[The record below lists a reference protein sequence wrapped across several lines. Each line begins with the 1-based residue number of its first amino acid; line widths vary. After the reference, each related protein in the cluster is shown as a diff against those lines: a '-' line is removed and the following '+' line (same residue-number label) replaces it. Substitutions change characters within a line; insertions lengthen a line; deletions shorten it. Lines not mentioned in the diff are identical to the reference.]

1 MVETY
6 GSDQERVYYVAED
19 TFGTT
24 PSSPSF
30 LSVPADQIEPSIDP
44 GNIKLR
50 GAGSYDLQVIK
61 NGLRQVGLKVGYPLP
76 SAAPIELLQWAK
88 MDLNK
93 SLSMQV
99 LYYKG
104 QFVEATDI
112 ISLLFTG
119 MKFHKVSVSCS
130 IEDVVRVLAEFQGQ
144 DMATGTAKISGAT
157 YVDHGGAVAFH
168 ETYAK
173 KDSTTFDR
181 VKDWSFDIE
190 NNLKR
195 VPVIRS
201 SNGYLLKYLP
211 FRQRTLSGEL
221 TFEFESIQ
229 EATEVL
235 ADTEFTLE
243 FGLGGTC
250 KVVFNQCKWDNVSIP
265 SKMEDLL
272 YLKAPFVA
280 KGPVSI
286 SAT

>member
-6 GSDQERVYYVAED
+6 GSNEERVYYVAED

-24 PSSPSF
+24 PTNPAM

-50 GAGSYDLQVIK
+50 GAGNYDLQVIK
-61 NGLRQVGLKVGYPLP
+61 KGLRQVGLKVGYPLP
-76 SAAPIELLQWAK
+76 SEAPIALLQWAK

-93 SLSMQV
+93 SLSIQV
-99 LYYKG
+99 FYYKG
-104 QFVEATDI
+104 IFASATDI

-119 MKFHKVSVSCS
+119 MKFHKVSVQCS
-130 IEDVVRVLAEFQGQ
+130 IEDVIRAIAEFQGL
-144 DMATGTAKISGAT
+144 DVATGTAKITGAT
-157 YVDHGGAVAFH
+157 YGDHAGAVAFH
-168 ETYAK
+168 ETYVK
-173 KDSTTFDR
+173 KDTTVLDR
-181 VKDWSFDIE
+181 VTDWKFDIE

-201 SNGYLLKYLP
+201 SSGHLLKYLP
-211 FRQRTLSGEL
+211 FRHRVLSGEL
-221 TFEFESIQ
+221 TFEFESKT
-229 EATEVL
+229 EADEIL

-250 KVVFNQCKWDNVSIP
+250 KAVFSYCKWDNVSIP
-265 SKMEDLL
+265 SKMEDLIS
-272 YLKAPFVA
+272 LKAPFVA